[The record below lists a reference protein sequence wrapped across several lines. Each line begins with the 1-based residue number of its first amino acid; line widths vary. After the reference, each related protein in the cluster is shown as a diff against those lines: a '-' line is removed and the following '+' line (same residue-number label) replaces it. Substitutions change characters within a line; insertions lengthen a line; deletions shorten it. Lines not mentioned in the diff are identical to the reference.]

1 MTRIVTVNPQKYI
14 VRDEILAARLA
25 TTRDALKALLWGSAD
40 LAVLAIQEME
50 ELIEALDKN
59 ADEYRDLL
67 GVPPTV
73 SPAGAAPCY
82 PTTPKQPKD
91 GGATHAVQ

>member
-1 MTRIVTVNPQKYI
+1 MTQIVTVNPQKYI
-14 VRDEILAARLA
+14 IRDELLAARLA
-25 TTRDALKALLWGSAD
+25 TTRDALKALLGGTAD

-50 ELIEALDKN
+50 ELIDALDKN

-73 SPAGAAPCY
+73 NPAGAAPSY
-82 PTTPKQPKD
+82 PTTPKQPIV
-91 GGATHAVQ
+91 GGATHALQ